1 MGKSLPLPPSMAAA
15 IQAIQWPLDPSSS
28 LHLSLE
34 PLERLSEIRSKARKN
49 APLPIDSILS
59 DIPAAITSL
68 TNGGDRNSGVLD
80 PKDRRHH
87 CIISVALVL
96 LGNGFADEAHS
107 LVTPLSWP
115 TKLPHGYGEPVT
127 ASPSAEALASYT
139 HSLVHRREAFHV
151 GEYGQEGFKNSDFWV
166 SNAFRS
172 VWADSLPLERI
183 TKAILET
190 ARGNPAAEAWCRE
203 NSVTDETAALGDWD
217 PRALNELCRRV
228 MKEDEDAAQLK
239 EFAERAAEVE
249 LRVLLSH
256 TLKSAGY
263 ELPQRLIRSAES
275 V

>member
-1 MGKSLPLPPSMAAA
+1 MPPSMAAA
-15 IQAIQWPLDPSSS
+15 IQAIRWPLDPLSSMQ
-28 LHLSLE
+28 LSLE
-34 PLERLSEIRSKARKN
+34 PLERLSEIRSKDRKN
-49 APLPIDSILS
+49 VPALPIDAILS

-68 TNGGDRNSGVLD
+68 AKGGDHNSDILD
-80 PKDRRHH
+80 PTDRRHH
-87 CIISVALVL
+87 CIISIALVL

-115 TKLPHGYGEPVT
+115 TKLPHGYGDPVS
-127 ASPSAEALASYT
+127 ASLSAEALASYT

-151 GEYGQEGFKNSDFWV
+151 GEYGQEGFQNSDFWV
-166 SNAFRS
+166 SNAFRT

-183 TKAILET
+183 SKAILDT
-190 ARGNPAAEAWCRE
+190 ARGNPAAEAWCQE

-228 MKEDEDAAQLK
+228 MREDEDAAQLRG
-239 EFAERAAEVE
+239 FAERAAEME

-256 TLKSAGY
+256 ALKCAGY
-263 ELPQRLIRSAES
+263 ELPNCLIRSVES